1 MKGPVV
7 FASALL
13 GILAAFA
20 APTDLSPNTTD
31 ANPVRLF
38 SEEQYNYLYNMT
50 QPERSKVLSESKME
64 TSVFCSGSPLTL
76 SWKNSSGTCTVTVR
90 RLSDG
95 SKFWTGT
102 TSGTSVSV
110 VNLEVGAGYAWTV
123 TDSSGS
129 AEAAFYTRP
138 EPPRLIKAGTMQM
151 MRDLGGWEGLGGCRI
166 RQNQIFRGGPA
177 NNGATVDDAARDFFF
192 NVVGLKNEIDFRGEK
207 EAADDGKPIEFD
219 STGDHVT
226 YQLWEIDYNKIYT
239 KNDLS
244 SGHGAN
250 FVRSLKLLM
259 NVGQV
264 GRPAYFHCAVGR
276 DRTGTMAAVLLAVL
290 GVKEDD
296 IVRDYQSSAYEGKD
310 RYDASHLNGGFKSFL
325 ANLAKYKSASLSLA
339 ENAAEYCKTLGITE
353 EQVETFRKEMLIG
366 YGEPDWW
373 IEKPRFVTAT
383 RTTVRAGKSTE
394 VQYTGFETKK
404 GLWYAWGKD
413 GEAKTPWEEADGTP
427 LELAKPNEEDG
438 WKLLVRE

>member
-1 MKGPVV
+1 MKANESIFGR
-7 FASALL
+7 
-13 GILAAFA
+13 LA
-20 APTDLSPNTTD
+20 
-31 ANPVRLF
+31 
-38 SEEQYNYLYNMT
+38 
-50 QPERSKVLSESKME
+50 
-64 TSVFCSGSPLTL
+64 VFCSGSPLTL
-76 SWKNSSGTCTVTVR
+76 SWKNSSGTCTVTVK

-95 SKFWTGT
+95 KQFWTGT

-151 MRDLGGWEGLGGCRI
+151 MRDLGGWEGLEGCRI

-177 NNGATVDDAARDFFF
+177 NNGATVDVAARDFFF
-192 NVVGLKNEIDFRGEK
+192 NVVGLRNEIDFRGEK

-226 YQLWEIDYNKIYT
+226 YQLWEIDYNKIYKT
-239 KNDLS
+239 SELS
-244 SGHGAN
+244 SGKGAN
-250 FVRSLKLLM
+250 FAKSLKLLM

-290 GVKEDD
+290 GVKEGD
-296 IVRDYQSSAYEGKD
+296 IVRDYQSSAYKGDD
-310 RYDASHLNGGFKSFL
+310 RYDASYMNGGFKSFL
-325 ANLAKYKSASLSLA
+325 VNLAKYKSASLSLA
-339 ENAAEYCKTLGITE
+339 ENAAAYCKTLGITE
-353 EQVETFRKEMLIG
+353 EQIETFRKEMLIG

-373 IEKPRFVTAT
+373 TEEPHFVTAT
-383 RTTVRAGKSTE
+383 RTKLKEGKVAE
-394 VQYTGFETKK
+394 VQYAGFETKK
-404 GLWYAWGKD
+404 GLCYAWGKD
-413 GEAKTPWEEADGTP
+413 GEVKTEWKEADGTP
-427 LELAKPNEEDG
+427 LELAKPDEEES
-438 WKLLVRE
+438 WELMVR